1 MTSTYVYPPEIVQ
14 SNSPST
20 GIQNYGQY
28 ISISIYKPT
37 ATEIQED
44 LLVSSFQ
51 AASPFLAAW
60 AVNKLASGSLAS
72 ISNLLSSIGT
82 AELVAKTVSFSN
94 IPDSVKSI
102 LNSGLGDI
110 SAPDIDKLIGSSD
123 SDIGAVGNLLKTA
136 KDARISDSRAR
147 LGLGILYEKAQVQIV
162 LPMPKQIKTN
172 YGFEYSEEDFTAINL
187 LNAIKNVGMDISAL
201 LSGNLTRSKFNDL
214 LNKSAASPS
223 AKAGLASFLTTVPSG
238 FVDKS
243 FDILGMNPNLTS
255 YIQASTNRAKI
266 PYLEKIFKN
275 VKRRSFELDYTFIP
289 KSQKEVTIIH
299 DIIKQLKIHAH
310 PQKTNNDYYYI
321 TPSEFVVN
329 FEFMGKQNSFLP
341 MYGRLAIEDINVDYG
356 SSDGFS
362 AFRPFVGEGDKMLLS
377 PSEIKMSIRFVEL
390 ELLTQGRIEEGY

>member
-1 MTSTYVYPPEIVQ
+1 MGLLCFEKL
-14 SNSPST
+14 
-20 GIQNYGQY
+20 IQRF
-28 ISISIYKPT
+28 K
-37 ATEIQED
+37 
-44 LLVSSFQ
+44 F
-51 AASPFLAAW
+51 FLY
-60 AVNKLASGSLAS
+60 
-72 ISNLLSSIGT
+72 
-82 AELVAKTVSFSN
+82 
-94 IPDSVKSI
+94 
-102 LNSGLGDI
+102 LNSIICKSGH
-110 SAPDIDKLIGSSD
+110 SHESTD

-201 LSGNLTRSKFNDL
+201 LSGNFTQNEFNTL

-289 KSQKEVTIIH
+289 KSQKEYSILL
-299 DIIKQLKIHAH
+299 LK
-310 PQKTNNDYYYI
+310 
-321 TPSEFVVN
+321 
-329 FEFMGKQNSFLP
+329 
-341 MYGRLAIEDINVDYG
+341 
-356 SSDGFS
+356 
-362 AFRPFVGEGDKMLLS
+362 
-377 PSEIKMSIRFVEL
+377 
-390 ELLTQGRIEEGY
+390 LTYS